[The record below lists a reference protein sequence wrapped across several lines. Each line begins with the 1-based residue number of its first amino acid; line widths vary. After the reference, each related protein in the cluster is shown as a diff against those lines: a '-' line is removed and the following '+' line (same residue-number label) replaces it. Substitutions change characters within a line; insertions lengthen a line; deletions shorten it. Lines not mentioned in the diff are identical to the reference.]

1 MGTPAEDDPMSLS
14 EDLLQFNS
22 LAGGIE
28 AASRQVTGQPS
39 LAQHLLLQHLAR
51 FHPFSSVVD
60 VGCGGGS
67 WLRAAL
73 DLGAARAAGYDLVPV
88 PDEAL
93 AVDRG
98 LITITDLSR
107 PIEGA
112 GRYDLAVSTEV
123 AEHIPEACADVFVD
137 NLCRFS
143 DIVLF
148 SAALPYQGGIHHKNE
163 NWVEYWNRKFRH
175 RDYVCFDI
183 FREVFWNDTRIP
195 YFYRQNCLLFVRTK
209 WSKAMEARGLTPSV
223 EPRSLVHPELLIQA
237 VNRALP
243 TADRQFLRD
252 AAMLYQVAIEGRAP
266 ADELKHTYGEERL
279 WS

>member
-1 MGTPAEDDPMSLS
+1 MSVS
-14 EDLLQFNS
+14 EEILQFNS

-73 DLGAARAAGYDLVPV
+73 DLGATRAAGYDLVPV
-88 PDEAL
+88 PDDAL
-93 AVDRG
+93 AVERS

-107 PIEGA
+107 PIEGSE
-112 GRYDLAVSTEV
+112 RYDLVVSTEV

-163 NWVEYWNRKFRH
+163 NWIEYWNRKFRH
-175 RDYVCFDI
+175 RDFVCFDI
-183 FREVFWNDTRIP
+183 FREVFWTDTRIP

-209 WSKAMEARGLTPSV
+209 WCRAMEARGLRPTV

-243 TADRQFLRD
+243 KADRQFLRD
-252 AAMLYQVAIEGRAP
+252 AAMLYQVAIEGRP
-266 ADELKHTYGEERL
+266 AAEELRHAYGEERL
-279 WS
+279 WK

>member
-1 MGTPAEDDPMSLS
+1 MSQG
-14 EDLLQFNS
+14 DLLQFNS

-28 AASRQVTGQPS
+28 AAARQVTGQPS
-39 LAQHLLLQHLAR
+39 LAQHLLLQYLAR

-73 DLGAARAAGYDLVPV
+73 DLGVTRAVGYDLVPV
-88 PDEAL
+88 PDETL

-98 LITITDLSR
+98 LITITDLAV
-107 PIEGA
+107 PIEA
-112 GRYDLAVSTEV
+112 SQRYDLAVSTEV
-123 AEHIPEACADVFVD
+123 AEHIPQAAADTFID

-163 NWVEYWNRKFRH
+163 NWMEYWNRKFRH

-183 FREVFWNDTRIP
+183 FREVFWSDTRIP
-195 YFYRQNCLLFVRTK
+195 YFYRQNCVLFARTK
-209 WSKAMEARGLTPSV
+209 WSKALEARGLAPSV
-223 EPRSLVHPELLIQA
+223 EPRSLVHPELLIQS

-243 TADRQFLRD
+243 TPDRQFLRD
-252 AAMLYQVAIEGRAP
+252 AAMLYQVAIEGGEP
-266 ADELKHTYGEERL
+266 ADELRHAYGGERL
-279 WS
+279 WK